1 MPQFLMYKIV
11 MMIIASTSS
20 VVLLIEKIVLN
31 LLDHCLPYMRTAI
44 HIHSASFEFLPYFL
58 APRAV

>member
-1 MPQFLMYKIV
+1 MYKIV